1 MKILG
6 IGVDIVENSRIARS
20 LKNNHFVQRVFTD
33 SEVLIAK
40 TIKNKKSYYSKRFAA
55 KEAFAKSI
63 GTGFRNN
70 LNFKDISI
78 VNDKVS
84 HYSKRFAAKEAFSK
98 AVGTGFRYDLNFKD
112 ISIQNNRLGKP
123 SFIITDKIKRI
134 VKKQFKLSNFNFFL
148 SISDEKKYSVAY
160 VVLQKK

>member
-6 IGVDIVENSRIARS
+6 IGVDIIENSRIAKS
-20 LKNNHFVQRVFTD
+20 LKDGVFIKRIF
-33 SEVLIAK
+33 SESEILMAK
-40 TIKNKKSYYSKRFAA
+40 KIKDKKNYYSKRFAA

-78 VNDKVS
+78 VNDK
-84 HYSKRFAAKEAFSK
+84 
-98 AVGTGFRYDLNFKD
+98 
-112 ISIQNNRLGKP
+112 LGKP
-123 SFIITDKIKRI
+123 SFIINEKIKKI
-134 VKKQFKLSNFNFFL
+134 IKKQFKISSFNFFL

-160 VVLQKK
+160 VILQKK